1 MIIEKFNVTT
11 EDGEIINTTLELVN
25 SGGFDYGN
33 GHSLILTQEGINKNI
48 YDARY
53 DRRFDNEQSFR
64 KYALE
69 FVKENVRD
77 TCKVEKLEN
86 I

>member
-1 MIIEKFNVTT
+1 MIIEKYKVTT
-11 EDGEIINTTLELVN
+11 EDGEVINTTLELVN
-25 SGGFDYGN
+25 NGGFDYGN

-48 YDARY
+48 FDARY
-53 DRRFDNEQSFR
+53 DRRFDNEESFR

-77 TCKVEKLEN
+77 TCKIEKSEN